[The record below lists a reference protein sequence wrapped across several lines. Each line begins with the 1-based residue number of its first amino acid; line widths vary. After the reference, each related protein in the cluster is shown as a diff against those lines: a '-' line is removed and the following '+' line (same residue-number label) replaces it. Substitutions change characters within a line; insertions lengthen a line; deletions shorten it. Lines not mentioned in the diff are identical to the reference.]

1 MSRFYSVLEKHN
13 DNSWWY
19 HKGWTFNSKEE
30 AETFAKD
37 LKDLEWFKRPT
48 RIYEHD
54 EPLIDESMEYLESDT
69 FGFAGLICWEKGK
82 DVRNEYKTYSKYH

>member
-1 MSRFYSVLEKHN
+1 MSKFYSVLEQHI

-19 HKGWTFNSKEE
+19 HIGWTFNSKEE

-37 LKDLEWFKRPT
+37 FSERFDDRPT

-54 EPLIDESMEYLESDT
+54 EPLINESMEYLESDT
-69 FGFAGLICWEKGK
+69 FGFSGLIYWEKGK